1 MIKKLSILAFSILL
15 LSCSSDDD
23 GIEVNFDDFEAIS
36 AAYPYSDIQTDEQ
49 ITYFEYIQS
58 MPDLED
64 PDDPTSL
71 VYRNNVLFSYG
82 EVCSESDCLTVFNN
96 LQADAGFI
104 SGCLPDYCF
113 SFIKYLQEGDSFL
126 VTSKEDL
133 LNFLGEIDSPG
144 EALLVARA
152 NAYYWA
158 VNDKNSSAI
167 KETQDGFELIVMQT
181 VSYCLPFQTNR
192 FHLKVDREGNI
203 TIVSEE
209 IAEIDE
215 NACV

>member
-1 MIKKLSILAFSILL
+1 MKNLLFLALVLL
-15 LSCSSDDD
+15 LIGCSSDDE
-23 GIEVNFDDFEAIS
+23 GIEVNFNDFEAIS
-36 AAYPYSDIQTDEQ
+36 DAYPYSDIQTNEE

-58 MPDLED
+58 IPDLED
-64 PDDPTSL
+64 PADPTSL
-71 VYRNNVLFSYG
+71 VYRNNVLFSFG
-82 EVCSESDCLTVFNN
+82 EICSDPDCLTTFNN

-104 SGCLPDYCF
+104 GGCLPSYCF
-113 SFIKYLQEGDSFL
+113 YYIKYQTQEENL
-126 VTSKEDL
+126 IVASKEDL
-133 LNFLGEIDSPG
+133 LNFLGEIDSPD

-158 VNDKNSSAI
+158 VNDKNSGAV

-192 FHLKVDREGNI
+192 FHLKVDREGNV

-209 IAEIDE
+209 IAEVDE

>member
-15 LSCSSDDD
+15 LSCSSDDE
-23 GIEVNFDDFEAIS
+23 GIEVNFNDFEAIS
-36 AAYPYSDIQTDEQ
+36 IAYPFSDIQADNQ

-58 MPDLED
+58 MPDFED

-71 VYRNNVLFSYG
+71 VYRNNVLFSFG
-82 EVCSESDCLTVFNN
+82 EICSESDCLTAFNN

-104 SGCLPDYCF
+104 SGCLPSYCF
-113 SFIKYLQEGDSFL
+113 YYVKYQTQEENL
-126 VTSKEDL
+126 VVASKEDL

-144 EALLVARA
+144 EALLIARA

-158 VNDKNSSAI
+158 VNNKNNGAI

-209 IAEIDE
+209 IAEVDE